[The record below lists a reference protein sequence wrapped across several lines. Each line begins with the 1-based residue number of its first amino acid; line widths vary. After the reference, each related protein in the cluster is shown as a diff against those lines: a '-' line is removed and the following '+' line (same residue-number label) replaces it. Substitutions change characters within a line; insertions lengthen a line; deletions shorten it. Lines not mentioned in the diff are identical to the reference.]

1 MCFPHVDDET
11 RAILESVMHE
21 AENFGDF
28 TARLCNKVCSEATTP
43 LAEYFACYFAFAS
56 GNFTKLETLETAGK
70 TPELAEPL
78 LLLARNTRG
87 QMVSW
92 NEMRQSLSRALKAA
106 PNDWV
111 ACHLYTQWRFASA
124 VDYPECDID
133 VKPIETLTKSVNT
146 NKDLEYFKAYL
157 FLIQAW
163 EFRMG
168 GNHTKEI
175 EVYNQALV
183 LARKYDDQLLVADL
197 LYLSAQA
204 IKHTDVKQASNL
216 LMSAK
221 ELSEHL
227 GYRNNIAWIQHHLG
241 HTMGLR
247 GELDAAIE
255 HQLQCR
261 AAIESLSLPTAEVNT
276 VIASHYNQIGNGE
289 KALEF
294 VEPAFRTID
303 SHRRWTS
310 YAHAQKAWALINLS
324 RTDEAKDELE
334 RSEMLATKS
343 GSVKA
348 LRWTQIVEGILDK
361 TENHHDSAIHLFQEV
376 LRSIEQDPVP
386 LLQNICLLNL
396 VEIEIERLS
405 PESIDINA
413 DSSGPWMKKLDEH
426 TQKNDLPGVAA
437 RSLILKAGLRRKQG
451 RHDEVR
457 SLLKEV
463 LKTAESPSM
472 RYLNDIVVST
482 FPDVIVS

>member
-1 MCFPHVDDET
+1 MITWDEMKQSLL
-11 RAILESVMHE
+11 RAI
-21 AENFGDF
+21 
-28 TARLCNKVCSEATTP
+28 
-43 LAEYFACYFAFAS
+43 
-56 GNFTKLETLETAGK
+56 
-70 TPELAEPL
+70 
-78 LLLARNTRG
+78 
-87 QMVSW
+87 
-92 NEMRQSLSRALKAA
+92 KAA
-106 PNDWV
+106 PNDWI
-111 ACHLYTQWRFASA
+111 AIHLYLLWRSNAIS
-124 VDYPECDID
+124 DYPECDID
-133 VKPIETLTKSVNT
+133 VKPIETITKSVNT

-157 FLIQAW
+157 FLIQGW
-163 EFRMG
+163 DFRIG
-168 GNHTKEI
+168 GNITEEI
-175 EVYNQALV
+175 EVYNKALV

-197 LYLSAQA
+197 LLLSAQA

-216 LMSAK
+216 VMSAQ

-227 GYRNNIAWIQHHLG
+227 GYRHGIAWIQHHLG

-334 RSEMLATKS
+334 RSKMLATKS

-413 DSSGPWMKKLDEH
+413 DSSGPWMEKLEEH
-426 TQKNDLPGVAA
+426 AKTNDFPGVAA
-437 RSLILKAGLRRKQG
+437 RSLILRASLRRKQG
-451 RHDEVR
+451 RHDEVQN
-457 SLLKEV
+457 LLKEV
-463 LKTAESPSM
+463 LKIAESPSM